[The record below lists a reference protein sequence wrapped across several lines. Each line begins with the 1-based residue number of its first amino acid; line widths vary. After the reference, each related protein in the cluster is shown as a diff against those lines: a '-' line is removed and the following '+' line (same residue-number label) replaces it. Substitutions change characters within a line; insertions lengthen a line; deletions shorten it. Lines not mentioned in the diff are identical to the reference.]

1 MAATTLIERLRS
13 EGIVAP
19 RIAIEEA
26 KRAGLPLELACAL
39 LEKESGGG
47 KNVYGHDPSIF
58 RGAGAVTREN
68 YARYRKQ
75 RIASR
80 NRSMQG
86 VGPCQL
92 TWWEFQDTADAQGG
106 CWRPRINMRVGFL
119 HLANLIK
126 RYGESDGARRY
137 NGSGAA
143 AEAYSRDLLVKARR
157 WESIIDGLEAP
168 PAAARKM
175 LRRGDEGEGVER
187 LTSRLSHVRSPATRK
202 PYLEAP
208 SQRLTGAVEEA
219 LRAFQHDHGLEV
231 DGVAGPQT
239 RRKLRSVHEREL
251 QRRDRDRETETD
263 RPARNGAK
271 RLDRDR
277 DERRTRGRAPA
288 RVTVLAHEVR
298 RLEDETDTAWRALVA
313 YGHRRRRRLL

>member
-92 TWWEFQDTADAQGG
+92 TWWEFQDAADTQGG

-157 WESIIDGLEAP
+157 WESIIDGAEAP
-168 PAAARKM
+168 SPGPPPAVQ
-175 LRRGDEGEGVER
+175 RGEHGKHVER
-187 LTSRLSHVRSPATRK
+187 LTSRLARTRSPVTGER
-202 PYLEAP
+202 YLAASSRRMTSVVED
-208 SQRLTGAVEEA
+208 AVQ
-219 LRAFQHDHGLEV
+219 AFQRDHGLVV
-231 DGVAGPQT
+231 DGVAGPRT
-239 RRKLRSVHEREL
+239 MGKL
-251 QRRDRDRETETD
+251 
-263 RPARNGAK
+263 
-271 RLDRDR
+271 
-277 DERRTRGRAPA
+277 
-288 RVTVLAHEVR
+288 
-298 RLEDETDTAWRALVA
+298 
-313 YGHRRRRRLL
+313 